1 MSYNDS
7 SNSGPKMNKRI
18 LSLFLGI
25 LVVAVAAIAQEGGTI
40 NYTPVSCIRGG
51 EMPVLQVSLDRKG
64 IIRGYFR
71 RVNTTDW
78 CSVEGKNEGPLST
91 VTLPKFDTN
100 DEIEYYFLLI
110 EGKQVVAKSPQ
121 IYRVRVTSNCETP
134 FARHVLMI
142 TMDCS
147 NKGPGSMPA
156 STGAGLAIK
165 SNLTP
170 PQPATPSSRNGNGQ

>member
-1 MSYNDS
+1 
-7 SNSGPKMNKRI
+7 MNKRI
-18 LSLFLGI
+18 LLSFLVTF
-25 LVVAVAAIAQEGGTI
+25 LVAAAAIAQEGGTI
-40 NYTPVSCIRGG
+40 NYTPVTCIRGG
-51 EMPVLQVSLDRKG
+51 EMPVLQVNLDRKG
-64 IIRGYFR
+64 IIRAYFR

-78 CSVEGKNEGPLST
+78 CSVEGKNEGPLSS

-110 EGKQVVAKSPQ
+110 DGKQVVAKSPQ
-121 IYRVRVTSNCETP
+121 IYRVRVMNNCDTP
-134 FARHVLMI
+134 YARHVLMI

-156 STGAGLAIK
+156 SSGAGYSVK

-170 PQPATPSSRNGNGQ
+170 PQPATQFTRSGNGQ

>member
-1 MSYNDS
+1 
-7 SNSGPKMNKRI
+7 MNKRTLL
-18 LSLFLGI
+18 LSLVI
-25 LVVAVAAIAQEGGTI
+25 LVIAAVAMAQETGSI
-40 NYTPVSCIRGG
+40 SYTPVTCIRGG

-64 IIRGYFR
+64 IIRAYFR

-78 CSVEGKNEGPLST
+78 CSVEGKNEGPLSS

-110 EGKQVVAKSPQ
+110 DGKQVVAKSPQ
-121 IYRVRVTSNCETP
+121 IYRVRVSSTCETP

-147 NKGPGSMPA
+147 NKGPGSLPA
-156 STGAGLAIK
+156 STGAGY
-165 SNLTP
+165 SVRSSLTP
-170 PQPATPSSRNGNGQ
+170 PAPATPDNKSGQ